1 VVARGESAAPEHLRP
16 LLQQVPLDDV
26 ARAAIDHELDVGH
39 CGQLPAEMVPG
50 MRAAQVVRDAA
61 LTRALLRAGTD
72 GPAIVIAGNG
82 HVRRDMAVPRLLR
95 VLAPGKSVLAV
106 GFLERQANGAEPALA
121 ERARYDVV
129 VITPRAARPDPCAN
143 LR

>member
-1 VVARGESAAPEHLRP
+1 M
-16 LLQQVPLDDV
+16 QQAPLDET
-26 ARAAIDHELDVGH
+26 ARAAIDHALDVGH

-61 LTRALLRAGTD
+61 LTHALVRASAD
-72 GPAIVIAGNG
+72 GPAILIAGNG

-95 VLAPGKSVLAV
+95 VPAPGKSVLAV
-106 GFLERQANGAEPALA
+106 GFLEREANGAEPALA
-121 ERARYDVV
+121 ERAVYDIV
-129 VITPRAARPDPCAN
+129 VITPGVARPDPCAG